1 MKTKEK
7 SLRELLADI
16 QQASEQEQYNPASDL
31 ALLAA
36 QYKRLSRWDFG
47 RLLDGMAEKY
57 ANEWSAIH
65 AALAEKARAGDLDA
79 IRLYRELMS
88 STAQAGN
95 EVSIVDDIG

>member
-36 QYKRLSRWDFG
+36 QY
-47 RLLDGMAEKY
+47 
-57 ANEWSAIH
+57 SA
-65 AALAEKARAGDLDA
+65 
-79 IRLYRELMS
+79 
-88 STAQAGN
+88 
-95 EVSIVDDIG
+95 